1 MLKNL
6 SIPQEFVLLALDR
19 ETNKLKSIFRQ
30 NVALYTVMACIVE
43 LSLNGNVTFEDDDD
57 TVRISNS
64 ASTGE
69 KYLDRLLEM
78 MTAEKPKKLKKW
90 VYYFYNHIFKQR
102 EIYKMVVESLVDKGV
117 LEIENTDVLFVVPVK
132 KYSDVENTRNYIV
145 EKIRAELLEHG
156 NVEEHKVALVL
167 FLNVKKMLNDYFS
180 DYEQKML
187 KQKLEILRKEDIYK
201 KIRAVY
207 KAVQYMKNSSM

>member
-19 ETNKLKSIFRQ
+19 ETNKIKSIFRMH
-30 NVALYTVMACIVE
+30 VALYTVIACMME
-43 LSLNGNVTFEDDDD
+43 LSINGNLTFEGDD

-64 ASTGE
+64 APTGE
-69 KYLDRLLEM
+69 KYLDRLLEIM
-78 MTAEKPKKLKKW
+78 AAEKPKKLKKW
-90 VYYFYNHIFKQR
+90 VSYFYYRR

-117 LEIENTDVLFVVPVK
+117 LEIEHTKFLFVVPVK
-132 KYSDVENTRNYIV
+132 KYVDVANIRNHIV

-156 NVEEHKVALVL
+156 NVEEHTIALVL
-167 FLNVKKMLNDYFS
+167 FLNIKSMLKDYFS
-180 DYEQKML
+180 DYEQKTL

-201 KIRAVY
+201 KIMTVD
-207 KAVQYMKNSSM
+207 KAIQSLDNGY

>member
-30 NVALYTVMACIVE
+30 HVALYTVMACIVE
-43 LSLNGNVTFEDDDD
+43 LSINGSVTFEDDD

-69 KYLDRLLEM
+69 KYLDRLLEI

-90 VYYFYNHIFKQR
+90 VSYFYNHIFKQK
-102 EIYKMVVESLVDKGV
+102 EIYKMVIESLVDKGV
-117 LEIENTDVLFVVPVK
+117 LEIENTEVLFVVPVK
-132 KYSDVENTRNYIV
+132 KYSDVANTRNHIV
-145 EKIRAELLEHG
+145 EKIRAEVLEHG
-156 NVEEHKVALVL
+156 NVEEHTLALVL

-180 DYEQKML
+180 DYEQKTL
-187 KQKLEILRKEDIYK
+187 KQRLEILRKEDIYK
-201 KIRAVY
+201 KIRAVD
-207 KAVQYMKNSSM
+207 KAVQYMEASSM